1 MLYNLNLYFV
11 HEDWW
16 DYGVCIGV
24 SHHLP
29 GVGSTENLF
38 TASWALGP
46 DWTPLTTLD
55 LQIAVLCSP
64 PLAGSGQGQ
73 REG

>member
-1 MLYNLNLYFV
+1 MYWGFSPLTR
-11 HEDWW
+11 D
-16 DYGVCIGV
+16 
-24 SHHLP
+24 
-29 GVGSTENLF
+29 GSTENLF